1 MPIIWTPVDVSPE
14 HQGMVDGG
22 VRNISPVGDVLDA
35 EPDEVV
41 IINCSPQEP
50 NALPSPPVNIA
61 KIGTRTLD
69 LLLNELF
76 QSDVREFVRINQLV
90 REAGV
95 KGVILHHPKSGR
107 PLKYYET
114 HIIEP
119 LKELGDTLDFSQEVV
134 QRSLQAGSERAR
146 QVLEGVKRSDH

>member
-1 MPIIWTPVDVSPE
+1 
-14 HQGMVDGG
+14 
-22 VRNISPVGDVLDA
+22 
-35 EPDEVV
+35 
-41 IINCSPQEP
+41 
-50 NALPSPPVNIA
+50 
-61 KIGTRTLD
+61 
-69 LLLNELF
+69 
-76 QSDVREFVRINQLV
+76 VRINQLV